1 MEQSW
6 EGKIVK
12 VTTGADYLLLHRIKH
27 SNHLDLCLYLK
38 MSTRLLTKNE
48 LKSHRLATALFQHRA
63 SVPPNEKSLEGRGET
78 IIRLDLDTRLVSIPF
93 REETNPGY

>member
-6 EGKIVK
+6 EGKIVIA
-12 VTTGADYLLLHRIKH
+12 TAGADYLLLHRIKH

-38 MSTRLLTKNE
+38 MSTKLSTKNE

-63 SVPPNEKSLEGRGET
+63 RVPPNEKSLEG
-78 IIRLDLDTRLVSIPF
+78 
-93 REETNPGY
+93 